1 MLFRLRQIH
10 AFNILIDDEDLDA
23 DIIELLEKTKGTIED
38 LDKDRRK
45 LKQRTAE
52 EQRQL
57 AIDTR
62 VLLFNSQPESKE
74 RGMINLACGGLPN
87 DDQDE
92 ATIPDS
98 AFKALLRK
106 SFKLGCVGDNV
117 VRPNKFNFLVCDCP
131 DLMMERIQ
139 VYMSS
144 GNCQACQLWYY
155 DAKDNMRNF
164 DNLTLDS
171 RGDLLNLPMSMLPKQ
186 KKKDQN
192 NPQDTSSAAEEAEK
206 KLLKW
211 LGQNENTKLDD
222 IPKEA
227 RMKMMERF
235 LKEQKNVSK
244 ILGDPKGSKKHSRA
258 LFVTEKIMELEKA
271 TSKSEQEEL
280 KRHFPV
286 DNLDELMKL
295 DVYTAEERQNLMK
308 LSEEC
313 KVLQNQKAARL
324 SLSDKLSSEGITA
337 EAAESTQFVVETLS
351 KISSQCDIAKIE
363 EIKKHFPFLNYWIE
377 MNHLVIDT
385 SRIPEDKMDEL
396 CEYLV
401 NESMNEGPDTAPVD
415 QNTCTLEYKC
425 EKKRVVF
432 TQEDF
437 LPGNESSRK

>member
-1 MLFRLRQIH
+1 MLFRLRQIQ
-10 AFNILIDDEDLDA
+10 AFNVLIDDE
-23 DIIELLEKTKGTIED
+23 ELLEAVRIEDEIED
-38 LDKDRRK
+38 LDQQGRK
-45 LKQRTAE
+45 LKQGTAE

-57 AIDTR
+57 AIDTT
-62 VLLFNSQPESKE
+62 VLRFNSRPEVQSQSSG
-74 RGMINLACGGLPN
+74 RINLICGGLPN

-106 SFKLGCVGDNV
+106 NFKLGCVGDNV
-117 VRPNKFNFLVCDCP
+117 VRPTKFNFLMCDCP

-164 DNLTLDS
+164 DNLALDS

-186 KKKDQN
+186 KKKEQN
-192 NPQDTSSAAEEAEK
+192 NPQDTSLVEQTEK

-227 RMKMMERF
+227 RMKMMEKF
-235 LKEQKNVSK
+235 LKEQKSVSK
-244 ILGDPKGSKKHSRA
+244 NLGDPKGSKKHNQA
-258 LFVTEKIMELEKA
+258 LFVTEKMMELEKA
-271 TSKSEQEEL
+271 TSETEQEEL

-286 DNLDELMKL
+286 DDLDELLKI
-295 DVYTAEERQNLMK
+295 DVFTAEERQNLLK

-313 KVLQNQKAARL
+313 KVLQLNQKASKL
-324 SLSDKLSSEGITA
+324 SLSDKLTSEGITA

-351 KISSQCDIAKIE
+351 KIASKCDIAKIE

-396 CEYLV
+396 CEFLV
-401 NESMNEGPDTAPVD
+401 NKSNDDEPDTGPVD
-415 QNTCTLEYKC
+415 QNTTQ
-425 EKKRVVF
+425 VVF

-437 LPGNESSRK
+437 LPGDE

>member
-1 MLFRLRQIH
+1 MLFRLRQIQ
-10 AFNILIDDEDLDA
+10 AFNVVIDDE
-23 DIIELLEKTKGTIED
+23 ELLEIEDEIED
-38 LDKDRRK
+38 LDKEGRK
-45 LKQRTAE
+45 LKQGTAE

-62 VLLFNSQPESKE
+62 VLLFNSRPEVQSQSSG
-74 RGMINLACGGLPN
+74 RINLICGGLPN

-106 SFKLGCVGDNV
+106 NFKLGCVGDNV
-117 VRPNKFNFLVCDCP
+117 VRPTKFNFLMCDCP

-186 KKKDQN
+186 KKKEQN
-192 NPQDTSSAAEEAEK
+192 NPKDTSLVEQTEK

-235 LKEQKNVSK
+235 LKEQKNVNK
-244 ILGDPKGSKKHSRA
+244 NLGDPKGSKKHNQA
-258 LFVTEKIMELEKA
+258 LFVTEKMMELEKA
-271 TSKSEQEEL
+271 TSETEQEEL

-286 DNLDELMKL
+286 DDLDELLKI
-295 DVYTAEERQNLMK
+295 DVFTAEERQNLLK

-313 KVLQNQKAARL
+313 KVLQLNQKASKL
-324 SLSDKLSSEGITA
+324 SLSDKLTSEGITA

-351 KISSQCDIAKIE
+351 KIASKCDIAKIE

-385 SRIPEDKMDEL
+385 SCIPEDKMDEL
-396 CEYLV
+396 SEYLV
-401 NESMNEGPDTAPVD
+401 SKSIDEEPDTGPVD
-415 QNTCTLEYKC
+415 QNTTQ
-425 EKKRVVF
+425 VVF

-437 LPGNESSRK
+437 RR

>member
-1 MLFRLRQIH
+1 MLFRLRQIQ
-10 AFNILIDDEDLDA
+10 AFNVVIDDE
-23 DIIELLEKTKGTIED
+23 ELLEIED
-38 LDKDRRK
+38 EIGELDKEGRK
-45 LKQRTAE
+45 LKQGTAD

-62 VLLFNSQPESKE
+62 VSLFNSRPEVQSQSSG
-74 RGMINLACGGLPN
+74 RINLICGGLPN

-106 SFKLGCVGDNV
+106 NFKLGCVGDNV

-131 DLMMERIQ
+131 DLMMERVQ

-186 KKKDQN
+186 KKKEQN
-192 NPQDTSSAAEEAEK
+192 NPQDTSLVEQTEK

-227 RMKMMERF
+227 RMKMMEKF
-235 LKEQKNVSK
+235 LKEQKSVSK
-244 ILGDPKGSKKHSRA
+244 NLGDPKGSKKHNQA

-271 TSKSEQEEL
+271 TSKTEEEEL

-286 DNLDELMKL
+286 DDLDELLKI
-295 DVYTAEERQNLMK
+295 DVFTAEERQNLLN

-313 KVLQNQKAARL
+313 KVLQLNQKASKL
-324 SLSDKLSSEGITA
+324 SLSDKLTSEGITA
-337 EAAESTQFVVETLS
+337 EAAESTQFVVEALS
-351 KISSQCDIAKIE
+351 KIASKCDIAKIE

-401 NESMNEGPDTAPVD
+401 NKSIDEEPDTGPVD
-415 QNTCTLEYKC
+415 QNTTQ
-425 EKKRVVF
+425 VVF

-437 LPGNESSRK
+437 RR

>member
-1 MLFRLRQIH
+1 MLFRLRQIQ
-10 AFNILIDDEDLDA
+10 AFNVLIDDE
-23 DIIELLEKTKGTIED
+23 ELLEIEDEIED
-38 LDKDRRK
+38 LDKEGRK
-45 LKQRTAE
+45 LKQGTAE

-62 VLLFNSQPESKE
+62 VSLFNSRPEVQSQSSG
-74 RGMINLACGGLPN
+74 RINLICGGLPN

-106 SFKLGCVGDNV
+106 NFKLGCVGDNV
-117 VRPNKFNFLVCDCP
+117 VRPNKFNFLMCDCP

-186 KKKDQN
+186 KKKEQN
-192 NPQDTSSAAEEAEK
+192 NPKDTSLVEQTEK

-227 RMKMMERF
+227 RMKMMEKF

-244 ILGDPKGSKKHSRA
+244 NLGDPKGSKKHNQA
-258 LFVTEKIMELEKA
+258 LFVTEKMMELEKA
-271 TSKSEQEEL
+271 TSETEQEEL

-286 DNLDELMKL
+286 DDLDELLKM
-295 DVYTAEERQNLMK
+295 DVFTAEERQNLLK

-313 KVLQNQKAARL
+313 KVLQLNQKASKL
-324 SLSDKLSSEGITA
+324 SLSDKLTSEGITA
-337 EAAESTQFVVETLS
+337 EAAESTQFVVEALS
-351 KISSQCDIAKIE
+351 KIASKCDIAKIE

-396 CEYLV
+396 CEFLV
-401 NESMNEGPDTAPVD
+401 NKSNDDEPDTGPVD
-415 QNTCTLEYKC
+415 QNTTQ
-425 EKKRVVF
+425 VVF

-437 LPGNESSRK
+437 RR